1 MGNDKAAQSREGLI
15 DSVTGKAK
23 EVAGAV
29 SGKDDLVEEGQLQQ
43 TEASNRKAAVAEDA
57 IADAKREE
65 AAQELGEANREAA
78 EDKGAARVQAQR
90 EESSVEQQREGEH
103 AVAANDAE
111 QQEAAGRE
119 AAERQADQLAE
130 SRLRDA
136 EAIEGD
142 ATATEEQATEEQLRL
157 QREAAAADQEAAR
170 LRAET
175 EK

>member
-1 MGNDKAAQSREGLI
+1 MGNDKASESREGLF

-43 TEASNRKAAVAEDA
+43 TEAANRKAAVAEDA

-78 EDKGAARVQAQR
+78 EDRGAAREQAQR
-90 EESSVEQQREGEH
+90 QESVVEQQREGEH
-103 AVAANDAE
+103 AVAAKDAD
-111 QQEAAGRE
+111 QQEAAGRA
-119 AAERQADQLAE
+119 AAEQQAGQLAE
-130 SRLRDA
+130 SRLREA
-136 EAIEGD
+136 EAMTTD
-142 ATATEEQATEEQLRL
+142 ATATEEHATEEQLRL

>member
-1 MGNDKAAQSREGLI
+1 MSNDKASEAREGLF

-43 TEASNRKAAVAEDA
+43 TEAANRKAAVAEDA
-57 IADAKREE
+57 VADAKREE
-65 AAQELGEANREAA
+65 AAQELREANREAA

-90 EESSVEQQREGEH
+90 EESVVEQQREGEH
-103 AVAANDAE
+103 AVAAKDADR
-111 QQEAAGRE
+111 QEVAGRA

-130 SRLRDA
+130 SRLR
-136 EAIEGD
+136 EADGIATD
-142 ATATEEQATEEQLRL
+142 ATSTEQHATEEQLRL

>member
-43 TEASNRKAAVAEDA
+43 TEAANRKAAVAEDA

-90 EESSVEQQREGEH
+90 EESTVEQQREGEH
-103 AVAANDAE
+103 AVAAKDAE
-111 QQEAAGRE
+111 QQEAAGRA

-136 EAIEGD
+136 EAIAGD